1 MWNARKAIKEHLNQS
16 GGAIDTIKQMIKK
29 APYLNMDET
38 VYLMKTRYGRV
49 WVVVTTQA
57 VYVWA
62 CPSRSAEVL
71 FTHFSWLPQTTIP
84 AVVDGYA
91 AYPTFF
97 RIIQRCWVHILN
109 HAREPAVAENDP
121 VNGIFATMY
130 RRLQEIYWSLTGG
143 ENGEEPIPKLAPFT
157 TLDLNRKIYEI
168 IQVYESTNTKAG
180 KDMATFLRNA
190 LQNMFTFLAF
200 PGTPAHNNAAEQHI
214 RDAVVLQRNIRH
226 KLVNALGCAVFSILI
241 TFAQTCYKQQLSV
254 ARSTLEYILDSKWSP
269 FDKTLEEKEMMGS
282 LTNPDKTRFSL
293 VDPDGNPYDDPV
305 GRWQQQS
312 QKNLS
317 EIRSV
322 TTSLATREEKKRQAR
337 KPPPAK
343 DGNNGTSS
351 TTRTVTIPIIPTIP
365 IPVTA

>member
-1 MWNARKAIKEHLNQS
+1 M
-16 GGAIDTIKQMIKK
+16 
-29 APYLNMDET
+29 
-38 VYLMKTRYGRV
+38 
-49 WVVVTTQA
+49 
-57 VYVWA
+57 
-62 CPSRSAEVL
+62 
-71 FTHFSWLPQTTIP
+71 
-84 AVVDGYA
+84 
-91 AYPTFF
+91 
-97 RIIQRCWVHILN
+97 
-109 HAREPAVAENDP
+109 
-121 VNGIFATMY
+121 
-130 RRLQEIYWSLTGG
+130 
-143 ENGEEPIPKLAPFT
+143 
-157 TLDLNRKIYEI
+157 
-168 IQVYESTNTKAG
+168 
-180 KDMATFLRNA
+180 
-190 LQNMFTFLAF
+190 
-200 PGTPAHNNAAEQHI
+200 
-214 RDAVVLQRNIRH
+214 LQRNIRH

-322 TTSLATREEKKRQAR
+322 TTSLATREEKKRQAL